1 MNPIKQLLN
10 AFAGP
15 ASNNELPAAGVA
27 TELLNPVSD
36 AFPCGESLE
45 YDGEFA
51 VLRARLEPKAD
62 VQYGQFSAKPDA
74 PDWAEVER
82 DARRLL
88 LRSKDIAILLWFA
101 RARCRSAGAAGLLE
115 GLKTLQ
121 AVLQAYP
128 EQVHPQRVLDGM
140 PDPAVR
146 ANALAALCDP
156 EGLLGDLRD
165 VVVSGGTAFR
175 LTVRDVERA
184 FAKPRQPYAPEP
196 GSVKRQL
203 ADLHAKGDGVLH
215 ALLACGNCVL
225 GIDHWSKASLE
236 DDAPDL
242 GPLVR
247 LLASLASFA
256 EASPAV
262 ERMQAESVE
271 PNAAEWRAVSGSH
284 EHARVPVVNADGRMV
299 DGFHAHL
306 PAIPA
311 RADVLQERDQI
322 RALLLQVRRWV
333 EHHEPSSPVTIL
345 LKQADRMWGKR
356 FSEVAH
362 MIPSDLMRVWDQE
375 D

>member
-1 MNPIKQLLN
+1 MNPIKQLLS

-15 ASNNELPAAGVA
+15 ASNADSSAVGVA
-27 TELLNPVSD
+27 AELLKPVSE

-62 VQYGQFSAKPDA
+62 VQYGQFSSKPDA

-88 LRSKDIAILLWFA
+88 LRSKDISVLLWLA
-101 RARCRSAGAAGLLE
+101 RARCRVAGAAGLLE
-115 GLKTLQ
+115 GLRSLQ

-128 EQVHPQRVLDGM
+128 EQVHPQLMLDGM
-140 PDPAVR
+140 ADPAVR

-156 EGLLGDLRD
+156 DGLLDDLRD
-165 VVVSGGTAFR
+165 VVVCGNTAFR

-184 FAKPRQPYAPEP
+184 FATPRQPYAPEP

-225 GIDHWSKASLE
+225 GIDHWSKASLK
-236 DDAPDL
+236 DDAPEL
-242 GPLVR
+242 GPLMR

-256 EASPAV
+256 AASPLK
-262 ERMQAESVE
+262 ERVQAESVISDGIAKRVAPGSQE
-271 PNAAEWRAVSGSH
+271 HALVPAGSADGGWGDGSH
-284 EHARVPVVNADGRMV
+284 ARLPVALM
-299 DGFHAHL
+299 H
-306 PAIPA
+306 
-311 RADVLQERDQI
+311 ADVQKEREQM
-322 RALLLQVRRWV
+322 RALLLEIRLWL
-333 EHHEPSSPVTIL
+333 EHHEPSSPITIL

-362 MIPSDLMRVWDQE
+362 MIPPDLMQAWDRE